1 MRNVEALCRHAAE
14 TIVSALSEKDLVRLR
29 TNKQGVIEKVAAA
42 LLANFHQEEALTQEA
57 ERLAEAH
64 LRTAQGLDRHRV
76 IQLIRQR
83 LAEERRFVL

>member
-1 MRNVEALCRHAAE
+1 MRNVEALCQHAAA

-29 TNKQGVIEKVAAA
+29 TNRQSVIEKVAAA
-42 LLANFHQEEALTQEA
+42 LLDNFHQEEALTQEA

-64 LRTAQGLDRHRV
+64 LRTAQGLDRHKV
-76 IQLIRQR
+76 IQLIKQR